1 MVLESL
7 ITPLGAEERPWQMF
21 FLGIL
26 FSLVGIGF
34 SLWVFEGQSSLV
46 MVFLIVMVSIPLVF
60 NTLRLE
66 ERKDEDE
73 GKTEAYLLKEHAKAL
88 SLFMFL
94 FAGIVTA
101 IALVYL
107 FIPEDH
113 ISVLFNAQTQAIEDV
128 NNRVAG
134 NVINP
139 AALPLIF
146 LNNLKV
152 LIFCIIFAFVYG
164 VGFIFILVWNATV
177 IGVALGDFVR
187 YEISTV
193 TGLLG
198 YANASQYFQAI
209 SLGVLR
215 YATHGV
221 FEILAYFIAGL
232 AGGIISISVVRH
244 TFGTETFD
252 KILLDAAGL
261 LLMSLVVLFIGAV
274 VEVYVTPLF
283 FV

>member
-34 SLWVFEGQSSLV
+34 SVWVFEGQSSLV
-46 MVFLIVMVSIPLVF
+46 MVFLIVMASIPIVF
-60 NTLRLE
+60 NTMRLE
-66 ERKDEDE
+66 EKKDELDYA
-73 GKTEAYLLKEHAKAL
+73 EAYLLKEHAKAL
-88 SLFMFL
+88 SLYMFL
-94 FAGIVTA
+94 FAGIVAACAFIYVFAPESRLTT
-101 IALVYL
+101 L
-107 FIPEDH
+107 F
-113 ISVLFNAQTQAIEDV
+113 SVQTQAITDV
-128 NNRVAG
+128 NSRVAG

-139 AALPLIF
+139 DALPLIF

-164 VGFIFILVWNATV
+164 VGAIFILVWNATV
-177 IGVALGDFVR
+177 IGVALGDFIRLQLGSVS
-187 YEISTV
+187 EV
-193 TGLLG
+193 LG
-198 YANASQYFQAI
+198 YTTLSSYFQAI

-244 TFGTETFD
+244 NFGTPKFD
-252 KILLDAAGL
+252 KVLLDSAGL
-261 LLMSLVVLFIGAV
+261 MIISLVVLFVAAV

-283 FV
+283 FI

>member
-34 SLWVFEGQSSLV
+34 SVWVFEGQSSLV
-46 MVFLIVMVSIPLVF
+46 MVFLIVMASTPIVF
-60 NTLRLE
+60 NTMRLE
-66 ERKDEDE
+66 ERKDES
-73 GKTEAYLLKEHAKAL
+73 EANEIYLLKEHAKAL

-94 FAGIVTA
+94 FAGIVFA
-101 IALVYL
+101 SAGVYVFTPEEDIDSL
-107 FIPEDH
+107 F
-113 ISVLFNAQTQAIEDV
+113 SVQTQAIMDV
-128 NNRVAG
+128 NSRVSG
-134 NVINP
+134 SVINP
-139 AALPLIF
+139 DALPLIF

-152 LIFCIIFAFVYG
+152 MIFCILFAFVYG
-164 VGFIFILVWNATV
+164 VGSIFILVWNATV
-177 IGVALGDFVR
+177 IGVALGDFIRSQLSNLTSV
-187 YEISTV
+187 
-193 TGLLG
+193 LG
-198 YANASQYFQAI
+198 YVNAAHYFQII

-244 TFGTETFD
+244 NFGTPKFD
-252 KILLDAAGL
+252 KVLLDSAGL
-261 LLMSLVVLFIGAV
+261 MIMALVTLFVAAV
-274 VEVYVTPLF
+274 IEVYITPLF

>member
-7 ITPLGAEERPWQMF
+7 ITPLRAEERPWQMF

-26 FSLVGIGF
+26 FSFVGIGF
-34 SLWVFEGQSSLV
+34 SIWVFEGQSSLV
-46 MVFLIVMVSIPLVF
+46 MVFLIVMASIPIVF
-60 NTLRLE
+60 NTMRLE
-66 ERKDEDE
+66 ERKDESDCSE
-73 GKTEAYLLKEHAKAL
+73 TYLLKEHAKAL

-94 FAGIVTA
+94 FAGIVFA
-101 IALVYL
+101 SAGVYVFSPEEELNSL
-107 FIPEDH
+107 F
-113 ISVLFNAQTQAIEDV
+113 SVQTQAIIDV

-134 NVINP
+134 NVINSD
-139 AALPLIF
+139 ALPLIF

-152 LIFCIIFAFVYG
+152 MIFCILFAFVYG
-164 VGFIFILVWNATV
+164 VGSIFILVWNATV
-177 IGVALGDFVR
+177 IGVAIGDFIR
-187 YEISTV
+187 SQISN
-193 TGLLG
+193 LSSILG
-198 YANASQYFQAI
+198 YVNVAHYFQVI

-244 TFGTETFD
+244 NFGTPKFD
-252 KILLDAAGL
+252 RVLLDSSGL
-261 LLMSLVVLFIGAV
+261 IIMALIILFVAAV

>member
-7 ITPLGAEERPWQMF
+7 VTPLGAEERPWQMF

-34 SLWVFEGQSSLV
+34 SVWVFEGQSSLV
-46 MVFLIVMVSIPLVF
+46 MVFLIVMASIPIVF
-60 NTLRLE
+60 NTMRLE
-66 ERKDEDE
+66 ERKDEME
-73 GKTEAYLLKEHAKAL
+73 YSEVYLLKEHAKAL

-94 FAGIVTA
+94 FAGIVVA
-101 IALVYL
+101 SAAVYV
-107 FIPEDH
+107 FAPEESLDA
-113 ISVLFNAQTQAIEDV
+113 LFNVQTQAIMDV
-128 NNRVAG
+128 NSRVSG
-134 NVINP
+134 NVVNP
-139 AALPLIF
+139 DALPLIF

-152 LIFCIIFAFVYG
+152 LIFCILFAFVYG
-164 VGFIFILVWNATV
+164 VGAIFILVWNATV
-177 IGVALGDFVR
+177 IGVALGDFIRSQLSSVASAFG
-187 YEISTV
+187 YLST
-193 TGLLG
+193 
-198 YANASQYFQAI
+198 AHYFQII

-244 TFGTETFD
+244 NFGTPKFD
-252 KILLDAAGL
+252 RVLLDSAGL
-261 LLMSLVVLFIGAV
+261 MIISLVVLFVAAV

-283 FV
+283 FI

>member
-34 SLWVFEGQSSLV
+34 SVWVFEGQSSLV
-46 MVFLIVMVSIPLVF
+46 MVFLIVMACTPIVF
-60 NTLRLE
+60 NTMRLE
-66 ERKDEDE
+66 ERKDES
-73 GKTEAYLLKEHAKAL
+73 EANEIYLLKEHAKAL

-94 FAGIVTA
+94 FAGIVFA
-101 IALVYL
+101 SAGVYVFTPEEDIESL
-107 FIPEDH
+107 F
-113 ISVLFNAQTQAIEDV
+113 SVQTQAIMDV
-128 NNRVAG
+128 NSRVSG
-134 NVINP
+134 SVINP
-139 AALPLIF
+139 DALPLIF

-152 LIFCIIFAFVYG
+152 MIFCILFAFVYG
-164 VGFIFILVWNATV
+164 VGSIFILVWNATV
-177 IGVALGDFVR
+177 IGVALGDFIRSQLSNLTSV
-187 YEISTV
+187 
-193 TGLLG
+193 LG
-198 YANASQYFQAI
+198 YVNVAHYFQII

-244 TFGTETFD
+244 NFGTPKFD
-252 KILLDAAGL
+252 RVLLDSAGL
-261 LLMSLVVLFIGAV
+261 MIIALVTLFVAAV

>member
-34 SLWVFEGQSSLV
+34 SVWVFEGQSSLV
-46 MVFLIVMVSIPLVF
+46 MVFLIVMASTPIVF
-60 NTLRLE
+60 NTMRLE
-66 ERKDEDE
+66 ERKDESDA
-73 GKTEAYLLKEHAKAL
+73 TEIYLLKEHAKAL

-94 FAGIVTA
+94 FAGIVVA
-101 IALVYL
+101 SAGVYVFTPEQDISSL
-107 FIPEDH
+107 F
-113 ISVLFNAQTQAIEDV
+113 SVQTQAIMDV
-128 NNRVAG
+128 NSRVSG
-134 NVINP
+134 SVINP
-139 AALPLIF
+139 DALPLIF

-152 LIFCIIFAFVYG
+152 MIFCILFAFVYG
-164 VGFIFILVWNATV
+164 VGSIFILVWNATV
-177 IGVALGDFVR
+177 IGVALGDFIRSQLSNLTSV
-187 YEISTV
+187 
-193 TGLLG
+193 LG
-198 YANASQYFQAI
+198 YVNVAHYFQVI

-244 TFGTETFD
+244 NFGTPKFD
-252 KILLDAAGL
+252 RVLLDSAGL
-261 LLMSLVVLFIGAV
+261 MIMALVTLFVAAV
-274 VEVYVTPLF
+274 IEVYITPLF

>member
-7 ITPLGAEERPWQMF
+7 VTPLGAEERPWQMF

-34 SLWVFEGQSSLV
+34 SVWVFEGQSSLV
-46 MVFLIVMVSIPLVF
+46 MVFLIVMASIPIVF
-60 NTLRLE
+60 NTMRLE
-66 ERKDEDE
+66 ERKDEMDYS
-73 GKTEAYLLKEHAKAL
+73 EAYLLKEHAKAL

-94 FAGIVTA
+94 FAGIVVA
-101 IALVYL
+101 SAAVYV
-107 FIPEDH
+107 FAPEESLDA
-113 ISVLFNAQTQAIEDV
+113 LFNVQTQAIMDV
-128 NNRVAG
+128 NSRVSG
-134 NVINP
+134 SVINP
-139 AALPLIF
+139 DALPLIF

-152 LIFCIIFAFVYG
+152 LIFCILFAFVYG
-164 VGFIFILVWNATV
+164 VGAIFILVWNATV
-177 IGVALGDFVR
+177 IGVALGDFIRSQLGSVASVFG
-187 YEISTV
+187 YLST
-193 TGLLG
+193 
-198 YANASQYFQAI
+198 AHYFQVI

-244 TFGTETFD
+244 NFGTPKFD
-252 KILLDAAGL
+252 RVLLDSAGL
-261 LLMSLVVLFIGAV
+261 MIMSLVVLFVAAV

>member
-34 SLWVFEGQSSLV
+34 SVWVFEGQSSLV
-46 MVFLIVMVSIPLVF
+46 MVFLIVMASIPIVF
-60 NTLRLE
+60 NTMRLE
-66 ERKDEDE
+66 ERKDESE
-73 GKTEAYLLKEHAKAL
+73 VNEIYLLKEHAKAL

-94 FAGIVTA
+94 FAGIVFA
-101 IALVYL
+101 SAVVYIFTPEENIVSL
-107 FIPEDH
+107 F
-113 ISVLFNAQTQAIEDV
+113 SVQTQAIMDV
-128 NNRVAG
+128 NSRVSG
-134 NVINP
+134 SVINP
-139 AALPLIF
+139 DALPLIF

-152 LIFCIIFAFVYG
+152 MIFCILFAFVYG
-164 VGFIFILVWNATV
+164 VGSIFILVWNATV
-177 IGVALGDFVR
+177 IGVALGDFIRSQLSNLSSV
-187 YEISTV
+187 
-193 TGLLG
+193 LG
-198 YANASQYFQAI
+198 YINVAHYFQVI

-244 TFGTETFD
+244 NFGTPKFD
-252 KILLDAAGL
+252 RVLLDSAGL
-261 LLMSLVVLFIGAV
+261 MIMALVTLFVAAV
-274 VEVYVTPLF
+274 IEVYITPLF